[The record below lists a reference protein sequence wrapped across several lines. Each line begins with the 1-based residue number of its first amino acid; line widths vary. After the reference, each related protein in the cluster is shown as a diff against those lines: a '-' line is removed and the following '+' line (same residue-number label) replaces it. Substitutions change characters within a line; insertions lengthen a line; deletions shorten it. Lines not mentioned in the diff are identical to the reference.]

1 MSAHALGHILAS
13 HAKKI
18 SKFQITRDWI
28 IAQANSSAFKRVPA
42 WSKSSYG
49 HNLFLLFVVQPGLAR
64 SPLAN
69 LSCHLG
75 WVAGFFFSY
84 HGGFQVQQK
93 MGKGQQCQWGSGEVS
108 GWVVKQ
114 IPNMLHKALTMRN
127 VFIIIC
133 SLLETCRFQSLR
145 NSLAVI
151 GVILAVIVQLDL
163 PVFWIHYRPF
173 KDGVHSYN
181 TLYPL
186 RAWFLWSFLLLQ
198 AAEKTI

>member
-1 MSAHALGHILAS
+1 M
-13 HAKKI
+13 
-18 SKFQITRDWI
+18 Q
-28 IAQANSSAFKRVPA
+28 A

-64 SPLAN
+64 SPLTN

-75 WVAGFFFSY
+75 LVSGLSSSCQE
-84 HGGFQVQQK
+84 GFQVQQK
-93 MGKGQQCQWGSGEVS
+93 MGKAHQCKRGSGEVT

-114 IPNMLHKALTMRN
+114 ITNLLHKALTMRN

-145 NSLAVI
+145 NSLAVT

-163 PVFWIHYRPF
+163 SVFWIHYRPF

-186 RAWFLWSFLLLQ
+186 RAWLFMKLSAFTSSR
-198 AAEKTI
+198 EDN